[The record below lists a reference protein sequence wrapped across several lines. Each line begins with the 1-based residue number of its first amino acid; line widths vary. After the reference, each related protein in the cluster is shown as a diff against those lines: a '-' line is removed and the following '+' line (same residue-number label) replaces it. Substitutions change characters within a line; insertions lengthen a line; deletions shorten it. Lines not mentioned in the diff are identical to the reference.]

1 MPSRPPKMGSVHSG
15 QKRPWLWSLVPG
27 GLIAIF
33 AALLVLSGQL
43 FAQRAASPAPVYD
56 VIIHN
61 GHILDG
67 TGNPWSAADLAIQ
80 QDRIAAIGRLS
91 NATAKHTIDASGL
104 VVAPGFIDMLGQSE
118 TALLIDNRSLSKLSQ
133 GITTEITGEAWSIA
147 PQNAL
152 TLAPQKAMLDRYHL
166 TVDWTTLDGYFQRL
180 MTSGTPLNI
189 GTYVGATQIR
199 EAVLGEFDRAP
210 TAAELEE
217 MRKLVAQTMCDGAF
231 GVSSALIYP
240 PGIYAKTEEL
250 IELAKVAGQYG
261 GIYATHMRSEGRTE
275 DAALDE
281 ALRIGREAGVPV
293 EIFHLKIIG
302 QPRWGNMSKLA
313 AKIQAARD
321 TGLDV
326 AASMYPYVAGGTAL
340 AAALPPWVSDGGR
353 EKMLERLHDPVVRAR
368 IRSELAT
375 EHDDW
380 ENLYLGSGG
389 TSGIL
394 TSVSDAVPEMKKYS
408 GKKLADYA
416 ADEHKDGI
424 DALIDF
430 VLATR
435 AQAGALFFI
444 GSEEDLQ
451 YGLKQAWT
459 SIGLDGSEQSLDGP
473 LFSAHA
479 HPRAYGSMPR
489 FLGHYARDLRLM
501 PLEQAIRKITSWPAQ
516 RERLKDRGLLKEGF
530 FADITIFDPNTI
542 ADSAT
547 YEEPAQLSRGVKY
560 VLVNGQLEYE
570 NGRLTGT
577 AAGRPLRGPGWE
589 SCRKPTADNK

>member
-1 MPSRPPKMGSVHSG
+1 MESVHSD
-15 QKRPWLWSLVPG
+15 QRRLSLLLAGAAV
-27 GLIAIF
+27 LV
-33 AALLVLSGQL
+33 AALLILPGQL
-43 FAQRAASPAPVYD
+43 IAQQHAGPAYD
-56 VIIHN
+56 VVIRG
-61 GHILDG
+61 GHIVDG
-67 TGNPWSAADLAIQ
+67 AGNPWSAADLAIQ
-80 QDRIAAIGRLS
+80 GDRIAAIGKLDD
-91 NATAKHTIDASGL
+91 AAAKQSIDASGL

-133 GITTEITGEAWSIA
+133 GITTEITGEGWSIA
-147 PQNAL
+147 PQNAQ
-152 TLAPQKAMLDRYHL
+152 TLAPQKSMLDRYHL

-180 MTSGTPLNI
+180 RSTGTPLNI

-199 EAVLGEFDRAP
+199 EAVLGEVNRAP
-210 TAAELEE
+210 NATEIEQ
-217 MRKLVAQTMCDGAF
+217 MKKLVTEAMCDGAL

-250 IELAKVAGQYG
+250 IELAKIAGHYG
-261 GIYATHMRSEGRTE
+261 GIYATHLRSEGRTE
-275 DAALDE
+275 DTALDE

-302 QPRWGNMSKLA
+302 QPRWGTMPKLA

-321 TGLDV
+321 SGLDV
-326 AASMYPYVAGGTAL
+326 AASMYPYVAGGTSL
-340 AAALPPWVSDGGR
+340 AAALPPWVADGGR
-353 EKMLERLHDPVVRAR
+353 EKMLGRLEDPVVRAR
-368 IRSELAT
+368 IRSELAS

-380 ENLYLGSGG
+380 ENLYLASGG
-389 TSGIL
+389 PSGMV
-394 TSVSDAVPEMKKYS
+394 TAVSDAAPALKDYS

-424 DALIDF
+424 DALFDF
-430 VLATR
+430 ILATR

-444 GSEEDLQ
+444 GSEDDLQ
-451 YGLKQAWT
+451 YGLKQPWT

-473 LFSAHA
+473 LFSPHL

-516 RERLKDRGLLKEGF
+516 RERLRDRGLLKEGF
-530 FADITIFDPNTI
+530 FADITVFDPATI

-547 YEEPAQLSRGVKY
+547 YEQPAQLSRGVRY
-560 VLVNGQLEYE
+560 VFVNGQLEYD
-570 NGRLTGT
+570 NGRLTGA
-577 AAGRPLRGPGWE
+577 AAGRPLRGRGWQ
-589 SCRKPTADNK
+589 SCQGANADLR